1 MNSFERTL
9 ALAGVCQA
17 ANLVQQIAKT
27 GKCSEEAFKTSLNS
41 IVMTSPEST
50 EAVYGTFDKLEKGFE
65 EVINQLSSK
74 GKAGDSEVTRYVS
87 GILNLERKLSKK
99 PAKLQELAQRIEQV
113 QRQQSHI
120 SLFENQMI
128 HNLAVIYKDIVS
140 PLGAKIQ
147 VVGEIPLI
155 KQNLIQDKIRALLL
169 ASLRSAVLWRQLG
182 GSRRELLFK
191 RRRIINCTEDILSKL
206 SQFKGNL

>member
-50 EAVYGTFDKLEKGFE
+50 EAVYGTFDKLEMGFE

>member
-1 MNSFERTL
+1 MSSFERTL

-27 GKCSEEAFKTSLNS
+27 GKCSEEAFKTSINS
-41 IVMTSPEST
+41 IVMIDAENV
-50 EAVYGTFDKLEKGFE
+50 EAVYGSFDQLEMGLE
-65 EVINQLSSK
+65 EVINQLSST
-74 GKAGDSEVTRYVS
+74 GKTSDSEVTRYVS
-87 GILNLERKLSKK
+87 GVLNLERKLARKS
-99 PAKLQELAQRIEQV
+99 AKIKELSQRIEQV

-128 HNLAVIYKDIVS
+128 HNLAVIYKDIIS

-155 KQNLIQDKIRALLL
+155 KQDLIQDKIRALLL
-169 ASLRSAVLWRQLG
+169 ASLRSAVLWRQKG

-191 RRRIINCTEDILSKL
+191 RRHIISCTEDILSKL
-206 SQFKGNL
+206 SQLKGNV